1 MMFSDNFNVII
12 KIVRK
17 ADKNFKFLVKI
28 STSFHLECGVN
39 VTYQSILVSAAIF
52 KGKYGSDYEN
62 KLEAE
67 HDFLADRQK
76 RVGAAK
82 YKWTNG
88 RNLLNHAT
96 AQLCVAC
103 KKWMLLPNMNP
114 A

>member
-1 MMFSDNFNVII
+1 MQSAMVNLISLVEFELHSTFSKII
-12 KIVRK
+12 MLI
-17 ADKNFKFLVKI
+17 AL
-28 STSFHLECGVN
+28 
-39 VTYQSILVSAAIF
+39 SAAIF
-52 KGKYGSDYEN
+52 KGNYGSDFEN

-67 HDFLADRQK
+67 HDFLGDRQQ

-88 RNLLNHAT
+88 RNLLHHAT

-103 KKWMLLPNMNP
+103 KKWMILPTMNP